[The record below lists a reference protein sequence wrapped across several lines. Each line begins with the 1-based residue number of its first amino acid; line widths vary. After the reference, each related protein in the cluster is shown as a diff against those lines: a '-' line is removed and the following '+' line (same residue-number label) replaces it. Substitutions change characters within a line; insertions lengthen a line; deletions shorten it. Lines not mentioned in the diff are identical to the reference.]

1 MRECM
6 RGREEGRR
14 WEQEEGMGKEEKGER
29 GKVGV
34 RKCMRGRE
42 EGEEGG
48 RGKGGGVRECMRG
61 NEEGRKVGGG
71 RRMGEGGTRREIEGR
86 EREGG
91 IGSCVV

>member
-6 RGREEGRR
+6 RGREGGEKVGAGRR
-14 WEQEEGMGKEEKGER
+14 YGEGGER
-29 GKVGV
+29 
-34 RKCMRGRE
+34 RE
-42 EGEEGG
+42 RESGSEKMYERERRGG

-61 NEEGRKVGGG
+61 NEEGMKVGGG
-71 RRMGEGGTRREIEGR
+71 RRMGEGGTRREMEGR